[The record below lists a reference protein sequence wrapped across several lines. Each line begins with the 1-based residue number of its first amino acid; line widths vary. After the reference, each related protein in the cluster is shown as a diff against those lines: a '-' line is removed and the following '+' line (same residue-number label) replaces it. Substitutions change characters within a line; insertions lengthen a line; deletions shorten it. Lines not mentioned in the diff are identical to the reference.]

1 MKMNRKTC
9 FTLLLVLP
17 AIFLWQSCTP
27 KTPEFINVQNFKVH
41 QLGLKESVV
50 SADLK
55 YYNPNSF
62 GLQFRKAEA
71 DVFVNGVKSGRTELD
86 SFILIPKKDTFYL
99 PVEMLVNMKDLFP
112 NVLDIFL
119 NQELLIKIEGTVYL
133 RKEGINFSVPIRYEG
148 KQKINI
154 SAGN

>member
-1 MKMNRKTC
+1 MNRKTLL
-9 FTLLLVLP
+9 TVLLLLP
-17 AIFLWQSCTP
+17 TILMWQSCTP
-27 KTPEFINVQNFKVH
+27 KAPDFISVQNFKVH
-41 QLGLKESVV
+41 QIGLKESVV

-71 DVFVNGVKSGRTELD
+71 IFFVNGVKSGRSELD
-86 SFILIPKKDTFYL
+86 SLMMIPKKDTFYL
-99 PVEMLVNMKDLFP
+99 PVEMVVDMKNLFP

-119 NQELLIKIEGTVYL
+119 SRELLIKIEGTVYL

-148 KQKINI
+148 KQKVNI
-154 SAGN
+154 SVGN